1 MSQHKNQ
8 LPTLQNATTTRQCCI
23 PTSEGDNQQKK
34 MQKKSSVALPLH
46 LSNLPTF
53 PSRLQRHSFKGLDT
67 KGFTIGR
74 LDLEASA

>member
-1 MSQHKNQ
+1 MQQ
-8 LPTLQNATTTRQCCI
+8 LPANAVSPLLKETI
-23 PTSEGDNQQKK
+23 NKK
-34 MQKKSSVALPLH
+34 KCKKKSSVALPLH